1 MPQSH
6 LRQLPLGARYGL
18 ILLCLVLIGGFAAS
32 FAHLVWHHE
41 NRDERPGLTLDDI
54 RGAYHGIQTT
64 SPIKL
69 ALDRN
74 HPETLGPANKKAL
87 RDWLGS
93 PRIAEDYDSFDKGDA
108 APAEIIKTN
117 CLSCHGRAAASTPQG
132 TIARTVP
139 LDYWDDIK
147 PLAFSRK
154 VDPNSVT
161 VLAASTHT
169 HALSLGTLTILIC
182 ALLCLTSLPRRLT
195 GAICFFA
202 SLGLL
207 ADFAGWWL
215 ARGYDSAVYAII
227 IGGGVYNSIMAL
239 ALVMIAV
246 DAGKTCRHR
255 DRTPQPPN

>member
-18 ILLCLVLIGGFAAS
+18 VLLCLVLIGGFGAS

-41 NRDERPGLTLDDI
+41 NRDERPGLTLEDI

-69 ALDRN
+69 ALERN
-74 HPETLGPANKKAL
+74 HPDTLSPANRKAL
-87 RDWLGS
+87 LDWLGS
-93 PRIAEDYDSFDKGDA
+93 PRIAEDYDSLDKGDA

-147 PLAFSRK
+147 PIAFSRK
-154 VDPNSVT
+154 VDPNSVK

-169 HALSLGTLTILIC
+169 HALSLGTLTIVIG
-182 ALLCLTSLPRRLT
+182 ALLCLTALPRRLT
-195 GAICFFA
+195 GVICFFS

-215 ARGYDSAVYAII
+215 ARDYDAAVYAIVV
-227 IGGGVYNSIMAL
+227 GGGAYNSMMML
-239 ALVMIAV
+239 ALVVISADAMWRPPSTSSAV
-246 DAGKTCRHR
+246 
-255 DRTPQPPN
+255 